1 MSFFHKWKVPLVL
14 QMEAV
19 ECGAAAL
26 TMILRYYGKMLP
38 LDQVRIA
45 CGVSRDGSNAGS
57 MLKAARNFGLDAHG
71 YRMEVADLEKAHLP
85 AIIHWEFDH
94 FLVVEKFTRRWV
106 YLADSAR
113 GYRRVSRK
121 QFNGCFTGIVLIC
134 RPGSDFHPG
143 DARPSALIDLLTML
157 RGARAGL
164 LLVGGASLIVTLIGF
179 GVPVFT
185 QVFIDNVLVRRQAEW
200 QTILLWGLFFMVLL
214 QVLTGYV
221 RSRLLVNIRLKLSFS
236 MLNRFVR
243 HLISLPI
250 NFFNERGAGDL
261 MARVDLNNNL
271 RQLLSDSLITA
282 LLDIT
287 LVVLYFLLMLFYDL
301 ALSAIVAAAAV
312 VNVAT
317 ILLVNRARVNQ
328 NELMLSEEAKQRSA
342 ELVAMSMI
350 ETIKSSGAEDATFAR
365 WRGLAVNTVNVE
377 QSFRR
382 LDIPLQTVPVLAS
395 AIVTGLVL
403 WIGATRVIAG
413 VMTIG
418 MVMAFQALQAAF
430 LAPVTRLVSFAG
442 SLQQVKGN
450 WERIEDVL
458 RSSPERPP
466 RDPAPIGLL
475 SGRIEL
481 KNITFGYNP
490 VAPPL
495 INNFNLTVEPGRQV
509 ALVGPS
515 GAGKSTIAKLIT
527 GILLPQSGEVSFN
540 GVNINKIDLRL
551 LRRQIGI
558 VNQAPFLFK
567 GTIRDNISLWDEA
580 LSMEEIIRSAKD
592 ACIDEEIMSRPDGYD
607 TMLEEEGSN
616 LSGGQQQRVCIARG
630 LAHNPPI
637 LLLDEATSSLDA
649 VTEERVIGNLLRRGC
664 TLIEIAHRLSTIRDA
679 DEIIVLDNGNVV
691 ERGTHEELL
700 KLDGVYASLI
710 KTG

>member
-26 TMILRYYGKMLP
+26 TMILRYYGKMVP
-38 LDQVRIA
+38 LDQVRYA

-57 MLKAARNFGLDAHG
+57 MLKAARNFGLDVHG
-71 YRMEVADLEKAHLP
+71 YRMEVSDLEKAHLP

-94 FLVVEKFTRRWV
+94 FLVVERFTRRWV

-113 GYRRVSRK
+113 GYRRVTRE
-121 QFNGCFTGIVLIC
+121 QFNGSFTGIALIC
-134 RPGSDFHPG
+134 KPAAEFHPG
-143 DARPSALIDLLTML
+143 DTMPSALVDLLSLLQGT
-157 RGARAGL
+157 RAAL
-164 LLVGGASLIVTLIGF
+164 LLVGVASLIVTMIGF

-200 QTILLWGLFFMVLL
+200 KTILLWGLFFMVLL

-221 RSRLLVNIRLKLSFS
+221 RSRLLVNVRLKLSFS
-236 MLNRFVR
+236 MLNRFVK
-243 HLISLPI
+243 HLIALPI
-250 NFFNERGAGDL
+250 GFFSERGSGDL

-282 LLDIT
+282 VLDIA
-287 LVVLYFLLMLFYDL
+287 LVVLYFMLMIFYDL
-301 ALSAIVAAAAV
+301 TLAAIVALAAV
-312 VNVAT
+312 INIVT
-317 ILLVNRARVNQ
+317 IVLVNRARVNQ

-342 ELVAMSMI
+342 ELVVMSMI
-350 ETIKSSGAEDATFAR
+350 ETIKSSGAEDETFAH
-365 WRGLAVNTVNVE
+365 WRGLAVNTINVE

-382 LDIPLQTVPVLAS
+382 LDIPLQTIPILVSS
-395 AIVTGLVL
+395 AVTGLVL
-403 WIGATRVIAG
+403 WIGASRVISG

-430 LAPVTRLVSFAG
+430 LAPVSRLVSFAG

-458 RSSPERPP
+458 RAPPELPP
-466 RDPAPIGLL
+466 PDPVQVGRL

-481 KNITFGYNP
+481 KNVTFGYNP

-495 INNFNLTVEPGRQV
+495 INNFNLAVEPGRQV

-515 GAGKSTIAKLIT
+515 GAGKSTIAKLII
-527 GILLPQSGEVSFN
+527 GILTPLSGEVLFN
-540 GVNINKIDLRL
+540 GVNINKLDLRL

-558 VNQAPFLFK
+558 VNQEPFLFK
-567 GTIRDNISLWDEA
+567 GTIRDNISLWDNE
-580 LSMEEIIRSAKD
+580 LPLESVIRATKD
-592 ACIDEEIMSRPDGYD
+592 ACIHEEIMDRPAGYD
-607 TMLEEEGSN
+607 TILEEEGSN

-630 LAHNPPI
+630 LAHHPQI

-649 VTEERVIGNLLRRGC
+649 VTEERVIGNLLKRGC

-679 DEIIVLDNGNVV
+679 DEIIVLDDGKVV
-691 ERGTHEELL
+691 ERGTHEELM
-700 KLDGVYASLI
+700 KLDEVYASLI

>member
-26 TMILRYYGKMLP
+26 AMILRHYGKMLP
-38 LDQVRIA
+38 LDQVRYA

-71 YRMEVADLEKAHLP
+71 YRMEVADLEKAPLP

-121 QFNGCFTGIVLIC
+121 EFNGCFTGIVLTC
-134 RPGSDFHPG
+134 MPGPDFQPG
-143 DARPSALIDLLTML
+143 DSRPSTLADLGAML

-164 LLVGGASLIVTLIGF
+164 LLVGAASLIITLIGF

-185 QVFIDNVLVRRQAEW
+185 QVFVDNVLVRRQAEW
-200 QTILLWGLFFMVLL
+200 STVLLWGLFFMVLL
-214 QVLTGYV
+214 QVLTNFV

-243 HLISLPI
+243 HLIALPI
-250 NFFNERGAGDL
+250 GFFTQRGSGDL

-271 RQLLSDSLITA
+271 RRLISESMVTA
-282 LLDIT
+282 LLDIG
-287 LVVLYFLLMLFYDL
+287 LVALYFLLMIFYDL
-301 ALSAIVAAAAV
+301 TLTAIVAMAAV
-312 VNVAT
+312 INIITV
-317 ILLVNRARVNQ
+317 LLVNRARVNQ

-350 ETIKSSGAEDATFAR
+350 ETIKSSGAEEQTFAR
-365 WRGLAVNTVNVE
+365 WRGLAVNTVNVQ

-382 LDIPLQTVPVLAS
+382 CNVPLQTVPVLAS
-395 AIVTGLVL
+395 AVVTGLVL
-403 WIGATRVIAG
+403 WIGAARVISG

-418 MVMAFQALQAAF
+418 MVMAFQAIQAAF

-458 RSSPERPP
+458 RAEPERPP
-466 RDPAPIGLL
+466 DHPVPVGRL

-481 KNITFGYNP
+481 RNVTFGYNP

-495 INNFNLTVEPGRQV
+495 ISNFSLTVEPGRQV

-515 GAGKSTIAKLIT
+515 GAGKSTIAKIIT
-527 GILLPQSGEVSFN
+527 GILEPQDGEVLFN
-540 GVNINKIDLRL
+540 GVNIKEIDRQL

-558 VNQAPFLFK
+558 VNQEVFLFK
-567 GTIRDNISLWDEA
+567 GTIRDNISLWDEE
-580 LSMEEIIRSAKD
+580 LSPEAIVRAARD
-592 ACIDEEIMSRPDGYD
+592 ARIHAEIMKRPAGYD
-607 TMLEEEGSN
+607 TMLEEGGSN

-637 LLLDEATSSLDA
+637 LLMDEATSSLDA
-649 VTEERVIGNLLRRGC
+649 VTEERVIKNLLERGC
-664 TLIEIAHRLSTIRDA
+664 TLVEIAHRLSTIRDA
-679 DEIIVLDNGNVV
+679 DEIIVLDKGRVA
-691 ERGTHEELL
+691 ERGTHEELMRE
-700 KLDGVYASLI
+700 DGVYAALI
-710 KTG
+710 KTE